1 MTTKTEF
8 WEIYA
13 FRISISGKNINEN
26 TTTHSL
32 ENIKSL
38 NHDCLNYFIM
48 LFPRFSIY
56 IQKKKK
62 DLKNSLMKIVDWR
75 SQRNFKEYSGNRVG
89 LKWKH
94 MFQSRKQKY
103 GKKCKL
109 WNWIRK
115 N

>member
-1 MTTKTEF
+1 
-8 WEIYA
+8 
-13 FRISISGKNINEN
+13 
-26 TTTHSL
+26 
-32 ENIKSL
+32 
-38 NHDCLNYFIM
+38 
-48 LFPRFSIY
+48 
-56 IQKKKK
+56 
-62 DLKNSLMKIVDWR
+62 MKIVDWR

-94 MFQSRKQKY
+94 IFQSRKEKY